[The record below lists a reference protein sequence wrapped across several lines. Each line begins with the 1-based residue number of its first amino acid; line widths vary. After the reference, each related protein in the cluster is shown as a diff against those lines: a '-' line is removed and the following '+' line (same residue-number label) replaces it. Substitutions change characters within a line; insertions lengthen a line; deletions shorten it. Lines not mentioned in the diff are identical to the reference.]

1 MKLSFFGAAK
11 LVTGSNYLLETK
23 NHRIL
28 IDCGLF
34 QGSKA
39 IKAKNY
45 EEFPYDPS
53 KIDFLLLTHAHIDHS
68 GRIPLLY
75 KKGFKGEVICT
86 NATKGLCQIML
97 PDSGHIQ
104 EMNVKYKNRKRTRAG
119 KELLTPLYTVEDAY
133 FCLNKFTGVQYNS
146 TIKLSDTIT
155 IRYRDAG
162 HILGSASIEV
172 WVEENNKQTKLIFS
186 GDLGKD
192 NTPIINDPFL
202 FEECDFLLM
211 ESTYGNKYHE
221 FKSNSTER
229 MFQVIEETLS
239 RGGSVIIPSFSVGRT
254 QEMIYA
260 FNKVESIKEK
270 WQKIKNVSVYVDSPL
285 AISATEVFKENTE
298 SFDDEA
304 KQYILNGDNP
314 LDFDNLIFTRTA
326 DESKSINYNRK
337 PKIIISAS
345 GMCDAGRIK
354 HHLKHHL
361 WRKENT
367 ILFVGYQAHG
377 TLGRLLVDGIDKVKI
392 FNETI
397 DVKARI
403 EMIDGFSGHGD
414 IDNLDKFLAS
424 FTKKPSKVFLVHG
437 EIDQLTGFSKRIT
450 KNLGMNCIIPDIGEC
465 YELQPSDDER
475 NIINIDRTITKNTY
489 KRLELLNYVS
499 RIKEEVTDVTDLI
512 SYDVINKLD
521 DKNISK
527 TIDYY
532 KKIDDNINE
541 IINIIEETKD
551 DE

>member
-11 LVTGSNYLLETK
+11 LVTGSNYLLETN
-23 NHRIL
+23 NHKIL

-45 EEFPYDPS
+45 EEFPYKPS
-53 KIDFLLLTHAHIDHS
+53 EIDFLLLTHAHIDHS

-119 KELLTPLYTVEDAY
+119 LELLSPLYTIEDAY
-133 FCLNKFTGVQYNS
+133 SCLNKFTGVQYNS
-146 TIKLSDTIT
+146 TIKLTDSIT
-155 IRYRDAG
+155 LRYRDAG

-192 NTPIINDPFL
+192 NTPIINDPYL
-202 FEECDFLLM
+202 FKECDFLLM

-239 RGGSVIIPSFSVGRT
+239 KGGSVIIPSFSVGRT

-260 FNKVESIKEK
+260 FNKIETIKEK

-285 AISATEVFKENTE
+285 AISATEVFKDNIE

-314 LDFDNLIFTRTA
+314 LDFDNLIFTRSTE
-326 DESKSINYNRK
+326 ESKSINYNK
-337 PKIIISAS
+337 NPKIIISAS

-361 WRKENT
+361 WEKENT

-377 TLGRLLVDGIDKVKI
+377 TLGRLLVDGAEKVKI
-392 FNETI
+392 FGETI
-397 DVKARI
+397 NVKARI

-414 IDNLDKFLAS
+414 IENLDKFLGS
-424 FTKKPSKVFLVHG
+424 FTKKPSIVFLVHG
-437 EIDQLTGFSKRIT
+437 EIDQLNGFSKRINEKFNMKT
-450 KNLGMNCIIPDIGEC
+450 IIPDIGEC
-465 YELQPSDDER
+465 YEIQSVSDKKT
-475 NIINIDRTITKNTY
+475 IINVDRTITDNTY
-489 KRLELLNYVS
+489 KRLELLNYVAKL
-499 RIKEEVTDVTDLI
+499 KEEISDITELI

-521 DKNISK
+521 EDEISK

-532 KKIDDNINE
+532 EKIDDNISDLITLVEESKNE
-541 IINIIEETKD
+541 
-551 DE
+551 